1 MLLQN
6 MKIIQVL
13 PKLGISRLLLYL
25 FSFSLVE
32 EQEIEKMRRR
42 LSEKE
47 GCQKSDID
55 LRIIKENIDI
65 FTEFLTSSMEEKR

>member
-65 FTEFLTSSMEEKR
+65 SQSF